1 MYEYANTE
9 NCLVSFYF
17 NFIYVFQH
25 NQTYEGIKTDGLQG
39 CGTSLS
45 YVYFITFRIIVAML
59 VLNLV
64 IAAVINGLS
73 EAQADD
79 QRLIRNDD
87 IDFLMDTWAYYDNDG
102 LGKISIVNV
111 IFFIMDLRP
120 PFMHQEHLKI
130 PI

>member
-1 MYEYANTE
+1 
-9 NCLVSFYF
+9 
-17 NFIYVFQH
+17 
-25 NQTYEGIKTDGLQG
+25 
-39 CGTSLS
+39 
-45 YVYFITFRIIVAML
+45 ML